1 MGWSLLCD
9 GLLGDGRDCSGYCH
23 EGGHRHNCRCHV
35 CGGLLWLVS
44 HSAWSWLLVVI
55 FVYFYATTDHRT
67 VRPSRLRASDDES
80 NT

>member
-35 CGGLLWLVS
+35 CGGLLWLVTGS
-44 HSAWSWLLVVI
+44 VI
-55 FVYFYATTDHRT
+55 ALGLGCLGLFLFEQAFGRGGI
-67 VRPSRLRASDDES
+67 
-80 NT
+80 

>member
-44 HSAWSWLLVVI
+44 HSAWSWLLVVS
-55 FVYFYATTDHRT
+55 FVYFYAPTDHRT